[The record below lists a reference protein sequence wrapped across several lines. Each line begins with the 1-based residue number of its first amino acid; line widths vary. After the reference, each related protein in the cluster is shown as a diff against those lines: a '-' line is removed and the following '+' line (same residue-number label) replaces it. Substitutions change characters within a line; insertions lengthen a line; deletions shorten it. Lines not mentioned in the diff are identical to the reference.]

1 VKVLGYLG
9 GAALLAGAA
18 IAGCNQWQGVQV
30 EQGNL
35 VTPNG
40 AITQGADEARTN
52 WYPDQPGL
60 DPSIVGGPNFKRI
73 FKTTLTLSA
82 GEKVMAQPLVV
93 NGKVLIATEEN
104 NLYLLDAVTGAI
116 TNSRAL
122 GAGYDASGALGCGD
136 ITPHVGI
143 TGTPVID
150 NTNSTGYVFSK
161 SSSGAYT
168 LHAFDTGTLAE
179 KSGFPVTISGT
190 AQNDSTKTFNS
201 TDAHQRAGLLLMNGV
216 VYAGFA
222 SHCDHTPYV
231 GWIIGVSTA
240 GVIKARFAT
249 SAGAGSGNGIWMSG
263 SGLSSD
269 GSGNILFATGNPQ
282 GASPGWPSGG
292 IANTA
297 PPPNLDESAVR
308 VVVQGDGSLKA
319 TDFFAPFNAQ
329 SMGDDDLAGGG
340 IISLPSQFGT
350 TSVPR
355 TAVIVGKAG
364 LFYLLNRDKLGG
376 FKQGGGNGNAVL
388 TEINLNGGTWGHP
401 AVWPGD
407 GGYVAVTTNG
417 GANAQTGY
425 RLQLLKYAVNGTN
438 PSFTVVG
445 YATSPSGT
453 VNNAGGPPIDNF
465 GAYAGSPTVTSNGTT
480 AGSAVFW
487 AVGNSNLRA
496 YKISS
501 NNLQQ
506 IFTDNITS
514 QAKFSTVG
522 VGSGRIYVGTGDG
535 NVIGYGAGTASVSG
549 PAVGFGNV
557 TVGSQSTMTA
567 TITANQTLTIPAGG
581 LTVTPSTFTLGTP
594 SMTLPATL
602 NANQSLTV
610 PVTFKPTA
618 AGPVTGSINVTING
632 GGGGSI
638 ALSGTGVVN
647 APQLN
652 ITPATVSF
660 GGITTGTTKQISVLI
675 QNTGNQT
682 LTFGTSTLPAAPFS
696 VTGVPA
702 ANATLAA
709 GANVTA
715 TATFAPTTAGTF
727 SANLVV
733 NSDGGNLTVPLS
745 GSSGTAPHMVITPL
759 SIDFG
764 TTGAGVA
771 VTKSFTIQNT
781 GGTDLQIV
789 KSKPPAL
796 GPFVATTTLN
806 EGSALPAGQ
815 TLTESVKF
823 SSATGGTYN
832 DVWVITG
839 SDSTTAVNVAFTGTV
854 SAPLSRTGWVASASV
869 TGGTDV
875 PANAIDAST
884 TTRWSTGA
892 VMAAGMW
899 FQVDMGT
906 AQTVSQIQ
914 MDSANG
920 DYARAFSVY
929 VTNDTANLGTAVA
942 TGTASATPV
951 VVPFAAKS
959 GRYIRVVL
967 GTIPAGTTAWWSI
980 QDFNAFG
987 SGGGGTGAGGSGGSG
1002 GGGAGGSGGSGGSGG
1017 AGGAGGS
1024 GGAVYINSG
1033 STTAVAPYVADVDF
1047 TGGSTINHANTIDVS
1062 GVTNPAPAAVY
1073 QTGRIGGFTYTIPGF
1088 TANSSHTIRLH
1099 MCETYHTG
1107 AGQRTF
1113 NVSINGTQVLTAFD
1127 IWATAG
1133 ATNKAVAQQFTAN
1146 ANASGQY
1153 VIQFTT
1159 VVDNSLVSGIEIH

>member
-1 VKVLGYLG
+1 MSKGKFRVLGYLG
-9 GAALLAGAA
+9 GAALLVGAV
-18 IAGCNQWQGVQV
+18 IGGCNQWQGVQM
-30 EQGNL
+30 EEGNL
-35 VTPNG
+35 VTANG
-40 AITQGADEARTN
+40 TITQGADEARTN

-60 DPSIVGGPNFKRI
+60 DPSIVGGPNFKQL
-73 FKTTLTLSA
+73 FATQL
-82 GEKVMAQPLVV
+82 KVPGTQTSDTSIIQAQPLVV
-93 NGKVLIATEEN
+93 NGKILIVNQEN
-104 NLYLLDAVTGAI
+104 NIFLLDAVSGAI
-116 TNSRAL
+116 VASRAL
-122 GAGYDASGALGCGD
+122 GGAFDASGGLGCGD
-136 ITPHVGI
+136 IQPHVGI
-143 TGTPVID
+143 SGTPVID
-150 NTNSTGYVFSK
+150 NAANTAYFFSK
-161 SSSGAYT
+161 ATSGAYT
-168 LHAFDTGTLAE
+168 LHAVDTGTLAE

-216 VYAGFA
+216 VYGGFA

-249 SAGAGSGNGIWMSG
+249 SAGTGSGDGIWMSG

-269 GSGNILFATGNPQ
+269 GSGSILFATGNPQ
-282 GASPGWPSGG
+282 GASPTFPAT
-292 IANTA
+292 IASNA
-297 PPPNLDESAVR
+297 PPANLDESAVR
-308 VVVQGDGSLKA
+308 VTVQADGSLKA

-350 TSVPR
+350 TSVPH
-355 TAVIVGKAG
+355 TAAIVGKAG

-376 FKQGGGNGNAVL
+376 YKNGGGNGNAVL
-388 TEINLNGGTWGHP
+388 SEINLNGGTWGHP

-407 GGYVAVTTNG
+407 GGYIAVTTNG

-425 RLQLLKYAVNGTN
+425 RLQLLKYSVNGSN
-438 PSFTVVG
+438 PNMTVVG
-445 YATSPSGT
+445 FGADSTG
-453 VNNAGGPPIDNF
+453 AIDNF

-496 YKISS
+496 YKISGS
-501 NNLQQ
+501 NLVRIFQQ
-506 IFTDNITS
+506 TINNQT
-514 QAKFSTVG
+514 KFSTVG
-522 VGSGRIYVGTGDG
+522 VGSGRVYVGQGKG
-535 NVIGYGAGTASVSG
+535 IVYGWGAGTASVSG
-549 PAVGFGNV
+549 PAVAFGNV
-557 TVGSQSTMTA
+557 NVGSQSTMTA

-581 LTVTPSTFTLGTP
+581 LTVSGSTFTLGTP
-594 SMTLPATL
+594 TPALPATL
-602 NANQSLTV
+602 NANGSLTV

-618 AGPVTGSINVTING
+618 AGPVTGAINVAING

-638 ALSGTGVVN
+638 SLSGTGVVSG
-647 APQLN
+647 PQLN
-652 ITPATVSF
+652 IQPATVSF
-660 GGITTGTTKQISVLI
+660 GGITTGTNKQISVLI

-702 ANATLAA
+702 NGATLAA
-709 GANVTA
+709 NATVTA
-715 TATFAPTTAGTF
+715 TATFAPTAAGTF

-733 NSDGGNLTVPLS
+733 NSNGGNLTIPLS
-745 GSSGTAPHMVITPL
+745 GSAGSAPHMVITPL

-764 TTGAGVA
+764 TTSAGTA
-771 VTKSFTIQNT
+771 VTKTFTIQNT

-796 GPFVATTTLN
+796 GQFVATSTLN

-823 SSATGGTYN
+823 SSSTGGTFN

-839 SDSTTAVNVAFTGTV
+839 SDSATAVNVSFTGVVTG
-854 SAPLSRTGWVASASV
+854 ALTALPRTGWVATASV

-875 PANAIDAST
+875 PGNAIDAST
-884 TTRWSTGA
+884 TTRWSSGA

-899 FQVDMGT
+899 FQVDMGS

-920 DYARAFSVY
+920 DYARAYSVY
-929 VTNDTANLGTAVA
+929 VTNDPNNLGTAEA
-942 TGTASATPV
+942 TGTAAATPV
-951 VVPFAAKS
+951 VVPFPATS

-987 SGGGGTGAGGSGGSG
+987 SGGGGTGSGGSG
-1002 GGGAGGSGGSGGSGG
+1002 GGGSGGSGG

-1024 GGAVYINSG
+1024 GGSSGAVFINSG
-1033 STTAVAPYVADVDF
+1033 STTAVAPYVADIDF
-1047 TGGSTINHANTIDVS
+1047 TGGTTVNHANTIDVS

-1073 QTGRIGGFTYTIPGF
+1073 QTARIGTFSYTIPGF
-1088 TANSSHTIRLH
+1088 AANSSHTIRLH

-1113 NVSINGTQVLTAFD
+1113 NISINGTQVAAAFD

-1133 ATNKAVAQQFTAN
+1133 ATNKAIAQPYTAN

-1153 VIQFTT
+1153 VIQIST
-1159 VVDNSLVSGIEIH
+1159 VVDNGLLSGIEIH